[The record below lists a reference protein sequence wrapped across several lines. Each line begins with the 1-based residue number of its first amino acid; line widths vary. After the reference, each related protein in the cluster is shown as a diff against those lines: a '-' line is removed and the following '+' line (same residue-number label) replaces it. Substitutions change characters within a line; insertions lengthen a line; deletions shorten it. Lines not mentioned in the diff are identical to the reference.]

1 MILCHEVVRDN
12 TKGKYEGSSPDEVC
26 FVNYAK
32 DIGYEFIKRTK
43 THIELEVLNQKKA
56 YELVDILPFNARKR
70 MSVAVKDPSR
80 PQEVLL
86 FTKGADSQVF

>member
-12 TKGKYEGSSPDEVC
+12 TKGEYEGSSPDEVC

-43 THIELEVLNQKKA
+43 THI
-56 YELVDILPFNARKR
+56 
-70 MSVAVKDPSR
+70 
-80 PQEVLL
+80 
-86 FTKGADSQVF
+86 